1 MNKSLLKWA
10 VPPTSSLLWFKQN
23 SLFNRLLGVSII
35 ASVRVNP
42 GYIIDNDPST
52 KAWSCREDEF
62 RNLHDRSAKKN
73 RSWIGWI
80 VFDLWTVYS
89 ERYGP
94 ISVGL
99 SHVID

>member
-1 MNKSLLKWA
+1 MSKNLLKWA

-23 SLFNRLLGVSII
+23 SLFNRLLGVFII
-35 ASVRVNP
+35 AFVRVNP

-52 KAWSCREDEF
+52 KAWSRREDKF

-80 VFDLWTVYS
+80 VFDLWTIYS

-99 SHVID
+99 SRVID